1 VTAAKFAPLAP
12 VEYERVGKVGRMRT
26 VAVGATSWQ
35 HRDRDDRSV
44 ARGGDPALV
53 GRNAEVAQ
61 LVAEGLSNLEVA
73 AMLGISPRN
82 VSTRLYEIYGR
93 LGIRNRKEL
102 AERMSAP
109 TRVSADV

>member
-1 VTAAKFAPLAP
+1 
-12 VEYERVGKVGRMRT
+12 MRT
-26 VAVGATSWQ
+26 VAVASSKGGVGKTAVAA
-35 HRDRDDRSV
+35 RGG

-61 LVAEGLSNLEVA
+61 LVAEGLSNPEVA
-73 AMLGISPRN
+73 AMLGISRRN

-102 AERMSAP
+102 AERMSAS
-109 TRVSADV
+109 TRKCRRLVSCRSVDD